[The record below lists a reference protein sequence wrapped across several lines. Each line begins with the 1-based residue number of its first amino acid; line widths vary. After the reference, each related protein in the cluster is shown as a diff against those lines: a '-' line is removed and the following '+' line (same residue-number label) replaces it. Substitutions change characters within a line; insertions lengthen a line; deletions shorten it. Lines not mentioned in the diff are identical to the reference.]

1 MLKSI
6 HAHLAATLIAPDWSD
21 IEMAEDIDRLGEMIG
36 LMHGTGAIILP
47 YRERADAQSL
57 ASGGFR
63 QRITVQFITVIVQNE
78 PVGLLG
84 AERAGRFDVLK
95 QQLETALAGW
105 EPSGCIQ
112 PCELVDGESSPFSPG
127 VSFYL
132 HTWQTARFLTGA

>member
-1 MLKSI
+1 MLQSI
-6 HAHLAATLIAPDWSD
+6 HARLSARLTAPDWVD
-21 IEMAEDIDRLGEMIG
+21 VEVAEDIDRLGEMIG
-36 LMHGTGAIILP
+36 LMRGTGAIIMP
-47 YRERADAQSL
+47 YRERADSQSL

-63 QRITVQFITVIVQNE
+63 QRITVQFMTVIVQNE

-84 AERAGRFDVLK
+84 AERAGRFDALK
-95 QQLETALAGW
+95 HQIEAALAGW
-105 EPSGCIQ
+105 EPDGCIQ